1 MEKET
6 NIDKLFTLDTFS
18 NDAIS
23 DKLFFNSLK
32 DELIFHY
39 ENNEMYKQFCIRKN
53 FNPYTNFSLEDIPPV
68 SVSVFKELG
77 KSLSS
82 VPQDEIKLT
91 LQSSATSGIPSSIVV
106 DKITAKRQSKAM
118 IRVIEEVIGHQ
129 RKPFLIMDI
138 DPKSE
143 FKQLLGARFAAVTGY
158 LKFASKVA
166 YFLKVKENNI
176 SYFDIEAMK
185 TFIDSLD
192 RSQPVVLFGFTYIL
206 YANVL
211 KGISSKNIKIQLPK
225 GSQIIHIGG
234 WKKLESEKISKDKFN
249 IELAHCFGIEP
260 SDIIDIYGFTEQM
273 GLNYPDMK
281 DGWKHCSVYSKVIVR
296 DVVTHE
302 VLPAGKEGMLEF
314 ISPIPHSYPGNVIL
328 TDDLGVIDPNFT
340 SNEVGGERFKVLGR
354 IKKAEVRG
362 CGDILSQKLT
372 FVKKREDKVVDNHL
386 QVLLHAESLKASDP
400 LLQLQELIVKLKAK
414 QEWLRHQPTEALIG
428 LIAEVAKKWS
438 DDTSLAFLKDK
449 GLLFL
454 SSWCDYNHLSSMA
467 HLGIKGNY
475 QYLDQYLAF
484 PNSEKHMLRAN
495 AHGLV
500 CHWLAGNVQI
510 LGLFALVQSIISKNV
525 NLLKVSSRD
534 NGVFETIL
542 NSFKGVCYKTA
553 QGYTITGD
561 DLLDTIG
568 LIYFSHHAD
577 LLGEEMSKQADVRI
591 AWGGKSA
598 VETVCSYPTKFDA
611 ETIIFGPKLSCA
623 VIAKE
628 MLTDESAVKKLA
640 RRISV
645 DVSVFDQ
652 TGCASPHNLFIEKGS
667 NISIEK
673 FVEALAKAMERT
685 EKQIPKGTVSQE
697 EISAIHS
704 IRGVYDFK
712 GKVIGSPTMSW
723 TLLIDTQVKLAN
735 PIYSRTLF
743 IHPVENLMEV
753 IPLLNE
759 DIQTVGLAASNERAI
774 SFADA
779 AAQRGV
785 ARCPQLG
792 RMLNFEM
799 PWDGIFLFDRLV
811 RWSTLGGPLR

>member
-1 MEKET
+1 
-6 NIDKLFTLDTFS
+6 
-18 NDAIS
+18 
-23 DKLFFNSLK
+23 
-32 DELIFHY
+32 
-39 ENNEMYKQFCIRKN
+39 
-53 FNPYTNFSLEDIPPV
+53 
-68 SVSVFKELG
+68 
-77 KSLSS
+77 
-82 VPQDEIKLT
+82 
-91 LQSSATSGIPSSIVV
+91 
-106 DKITAKRQSKAM
+106 
-118 IRVIEEVIGHQ
+118 
-129 RKPFLIMDI
+129 
-138 DPKSE
+138 
-143 FKQLLGARFAAVTGY
+143 
-158 LKFASKVA
+158 
-166 YFLKVKENNI
+166 
-176 SYFDIEAMK
+176 
-185 TFIDSLD
+185 
-192 RSQPVVLFGFTYIL
+192 
-206 YANVL
+206 
-211 KGISSKNIKIQLPK
+211 
-225 GSQIIHIGG
+225 
-234 WKKLESEKISKDKFN
+234 
-249 IELAHCFGIEP
+249 
-260 SDIIDIYGFTEQM
+260 
-273 GLNYPDMK
+273 
-281 DGWKHCSVYSKVIVR
+281 
-296 DVVTHE
+296 
-302 VLPAGKEGMLEF
+302 
-314 ISPIPHSYPGNVIL
+314 
-328 TDDLGVIDPNFT
+328 
-340 SNEVGGERFKVLGR
+340 
-354 IKKAEVRG
+354 
-362 CGDILSQKLT
+362 
-372 FVKKREDKVVDNHL
+372 
-386 QVLLHAESLKASDP
+386 
-400 LLQLQELIVKLKAK
+400 
-414 QEWLRHQPTEALIG
+414 
-428 LIAEVAKKWS
+428 
-438 DDTSLAFLKDK
+438 
-449 GLLFL
+449 
-454 SSWCDYNHLSSMA
+454 
-467 HLGIKGNY
+467 
-475 QYLDQYLAF
+475 
-484 PNSEKHMLRAN
+484 MLRAN
-495 AHGLV
+495 ARGLV

-561 DLLDTIG
+561 ELLDTIG

-598 VETVCSYPTKFDA
+598 VETVCGYPTKFDA

-759 DIQTVGLAASNERAI
+759 DIQTVGLAAPNERAI
-774 SFADA
+774 SFAEA
-779 AAQRGV
+779 AVQRGV

>member
-53 FNPYTNFSLEDIPPV
+53 FTPYTNFSLEDIPPV

-77 KSLSS
+77 
-82 VPQDEIKLT
+82 
-91 LQSSATSGIPSSIVV
+91 
-106 DKITAKRQSKAM
+106 
-118 IRVIEEVIGHQ
+118 EVIGHQ

-400 LLQLQELIVKLKAK
+400 LLQLQELIVKLKE
-414 QEWLRHQPTEALIG
+414 EWLRHQPTEALIG

-495 AHGLV
+495 ARGLV

-542 NSFKGVCYKTA
+542 NSFKGVYYKTA

-561 DLLDTIG
+561 ELLDTIG

-611 ETIIFGPKLSCA
+611 ETIIFGRKLSCA

-697 EISAIHS
+697 EVSAIHS

-753 IPLLNE
+753 IPLLN
-759 DIQTVGLAASNERAI
+759 
-774 SFADA
+774 F
-779 AAQRGV
+779 
-785 ARCPQLG
+785 P
-792 RMLNFEM
+792 F
-799 PWDGIFLFDRLV
+799 
-811 RWSTLGGPLR
+811 